1 MSLTLRRGSGA
12 GWRWRLRA
20 YAGIAAVAMRT
31 LLIYRASL
39 AISVAVLLVQI
50 FALRVVW
57 TWVYADRASVSGSGV
72 TGEITLATQLAY
84 VSLSTIQF
92 WLFDQWSAYSLPRRI
107 REGRVGADLVRPVGL
122 LHQAVLGRLGTT
134 VAALPFAVAALPFAL
149 LIGGAEPPAD
159 GAALAAYLASLLM
172 ALVIATLLSVLV
184 EMIAFWTLEVNGFLL
199 TYSLVSR
206 FLSGS
211 LVPLWFMPDWLGTM
225 AGVLPFQATTYAPV
239 AIYLGT
245 VQGTDALRSLA
256 VSLVWVALL
265 WLLIRLVWTRAVR
278 RIVVQGG

>member
-1 MSLTLRRGSGA
+1 MSTTTLRGSA
-12 GWRWRLRA
+12 TGWRWRVEA
-20 YAGIAAVAMRT
+20 YAAIIAIAARGK
-31 LLIYRASL
+31 LIYRASL

-57 TWVYADRASVSGSGV
+57 TWVYADRDSVAGSGV
-72 TGEITLATQLAY
+72 TGEIALSTQLAY

-92 WLFDQWSAYSLPRRI
+92 WVFDQWSTYSLPQRI
-107 REGRVGADLVRPVGL
+107 QEGKVGTDLVRPVGL

-134 VAALPFAVAALPFAL
+134 LAGLPFAVVAVPFAL
-149 LIGGAEPPAD
+149 LIGGAEPPAGV
-159 GAALAAYLASLLM
+159 GALLGYIASAVM
-172 ALVIATLLSVLV
+172 ALMIATLLGVVV
-184 EMIAFWTLEVNGFLL
+184 EMIAFWTLEINGFML

-211 LVPLWFMPDWLGTM
+211 LVPLWFMPEWLGTA

-245 VQGTDALRSLA
+245 LQGADLWRSLA
-256 VSLVWVALL
+256 VSAGWVVLL
-265 WLLIRLVWTRAVR
+265 WLLMRLIWSRALR
-278 RIVVQGG
+278 RVVVQGG